1 MDENGQRTDFKL
13 DLIEKQR
20 DNMIKTGIWTPDS
33 GVNYTMT
40 IEEADSIV
48 VKQLQNMTLRVVT
61 VEVQLSQRISVWNLL
76 SMFSFQNTPF
86 TIYKAHD
93 VPKEALERLSFEEK
107 YEGYVIDFM
116 KALSEEVKFKYKFH
130 LVGDGKY
137 GSLNTNTGEW
147 NGMIRELLDHK
158 ADVAVVDLSMT
169 SQRQSAVDFTM
180 PYMNTGLYL

>member
-61 VEVQLSQRISVWNLL
+61 VEVLIDCFRISVWNLKNVFFPEHSIHNL
-76 SMFSFQNTPF
+76 
-86 TIYKAHD
+86 
-93 VPKEALERLSFEEK
+93 
-107 YEGYVIDFM
+107 
-116 KALSEEVKFKYKFH
+116 
-130 LVGDGKY
+130 
-137 GSLNTNTGEW
+137 
-147 NGMIRELLDHK
+147 
-158 ADVAVVDLSMT
+158 
-169 SQRQSAVDFTM
+169 
-180 PYMNTGLYL
+180 

>member
-61 VEVQLSQRISVWNLL
+61 VEVQH
-76 SMFSFQNTPF
+76 TP
-86 TIYKAHD
+86 KNSS
-93 VPKEALERLSFEEK
+93 LET
-107 YEGYVIDFM
+107 
-116 KALSEEVKFKYKFH
+116 FKYVFFPEH
-130 LVGDGKY
+130 SIHNL
-137 GSLNTNTGEW
+137 
-147 NGMIRELLDHK
+147 
-158 ADVAVVDLSMT
+158 
-169 SQRQSAVDFTM
+169 
-180 PYMNTGLYL
+180 

>member
-61 VEVQLSQRISVWNLL
+61 VEVQDIKSLRISVYWKL
-76 SMFSFQNTPF
+76 F
-86 TIYKAHD
+86 
-93 VPKEALERLSFEEK
+93 
-107 YEGYVIDFM
+107 
-116 KALSEEVKFKYKFH
+116 
-130 LVGDGKY
+130 
-137 GSLNTNTGEW
+137 
-147 NGMIRELLDHK
+147 
-158 ADVAVVDLSMT
+158 
-169 SQRQSAVDFTM
+169 
-180 PYMNTGLYL
+180 

>member
-61 VEVQLSQRISVWNLL
+61 VEVQHI
-76 SMFSFQNTPF
+76 
-86 TIYKAHD
+86 KC
-93 VPKEALERLSFEEK
+93 PKEFQF
-107 YEGYVIDFM
+107 GNF
-116 KALSEEVKFKYKFH
+116 
-130 LVGDGKY
+130 
-137 GSLNTNTGEW
+137 
-147 NGMIRELLDHK
+147 
-158 ADVAVVDLSMT
+158 
-169 SQRQSAVDFTM
+169 
-180 PYMNTGLYL
+180 

>member
-61 VEVQLSQRISVWNLL
+61 VEVLISC
-76 SMFSFQNTPF
+76 
-86 TIYKAHD
+86 
-93 VPKEALERLSFEEK
+93 PKEFQFRSF
-107 YEGYVIDFM
+107 
-116 KALSEEVKFKYKFH
+116 
-130 LVGDGKY
+130 
-137 GSLNTNTGEW
+137 
-147 NGMIRELLDHK
+147 
-158 ADVAVVDLSMT
+158 
-169 SQRQSAVDFTM
+169 
-180 PYMNTGLYL
+180 